1 MGMVRLPKSGDD
13 AEVTQTASNK
23 VSTAAESGPEVITS
37 ALHSQ
42 KTIRADSTFQS
53 IWKQSCQDVA
63 YGDLL
68 VKQLQV
74 LYIHTRLL
82 EEFLLP
88 QALDNQTVRT
98 L

>member
-1 MGMVRLPKSGDD
+1 MRVEATRRPADWRESGRVLQLEKLTCVVWACARDMGMVRLTKSGDD

-53 IWKQSCQDVA
+53 I
-63 YGDLL
+63 
-68 VKQLQV
+68 
-74 LYIHTRLL
+74 
-82 EEFLLP
+82 
-88 QALDNQTVRT
+88 
-98 L
+98 